1 MQIQRTQ
8 IYLPEDLRHKIDR
21 QRRQTGE
28 SLAEYLRKAAEK
40 RIEADRKR
48 KTNLKKLAE
57 EFIGSSRKSDKEI
70 NEWLDWVKEERRLS
84 DEVREDRLE
93 KAISTK

>member
-8 IYLPEDLRHKIDR
+8 IYLPEDLRHEIDR

-48 KTNLKKLAE
+48 KINLKKLAE
-57 EFIGSSRKSDKEI
+57 EFIGSSKKSDKEI
-70 NEWLDWVKEERRLS
+70 KEWLDFVREERKLS
-84 DEVREDRLE
+84 DEIREERLE
-93 KAISTK
+93 KVISRK